1 MTDFEIDMLLED
13 IESGE
18 IINKNKRDAVRIK
31 SLQDGGTYVVRFN
44 KCLTP
49 SQSSQWLKVL
59 RKTLIGRNIVLI
71 PELPQFFEIVGESI
85 EKNK

>member
-18 IINKNKRDAVRIK
+18 IINKNKRDTVRIK

-44 KCLTP
+44 KWLTP

-71 PELPQFFEIVGESI
+71 PELPQFFEIVGEST
-85 EKNK
+85 